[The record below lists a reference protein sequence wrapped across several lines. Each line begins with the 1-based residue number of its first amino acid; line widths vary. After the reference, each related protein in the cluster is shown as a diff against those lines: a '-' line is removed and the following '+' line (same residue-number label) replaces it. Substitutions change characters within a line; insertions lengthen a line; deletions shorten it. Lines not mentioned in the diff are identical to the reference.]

1 MRTLSGLVTEK
12 PGVAYEVTSS
22 EIWLK
27 EHMKMHIHIYAC
39 AFGNWGGKFYNS
51 SSLLSSLNFLSQF
64 TNTHVCMCIGMFQA
78 QGWMWLCQLC
88 HSFNSEGTLNLVKNQ

>member
-1 MRTLSGLVTEK
+1 MCTSFDKELLFLLRKANGNIERTLVAALWYFFKISGLPLHLWGLSMRTLSGLVTEK

-39 AFGNWGGKFYNS
+39 ALGN
-51 SSLLSSLNFLSQF
+51 
-64 TNTHVCMCIGMFQA
+64 
-78 QGWMWLCQLC
+78 
-88 HSFNSEGTLNLVKNQ
+88 